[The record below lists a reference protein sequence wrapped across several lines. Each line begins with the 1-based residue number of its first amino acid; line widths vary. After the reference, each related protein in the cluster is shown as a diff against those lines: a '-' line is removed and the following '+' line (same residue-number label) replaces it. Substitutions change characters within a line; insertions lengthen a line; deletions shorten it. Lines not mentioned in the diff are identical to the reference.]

1 MLSQKTFIACAL
13 ASLLSG
19 AVFADGGVLSTP
31 KSVVGLDND
40 QIKIEIDFKTPT
52 SGDLYL
58 FTEADGQRIYLLA
71 DGQLSAEPIP
81 HTANS
86 TFSGHFEVYSLTTF
100 PELSPRSYP
109 VYSIVTVPG
118 GDPTNIKD
126 WVNGVTT
133 MNKVGIQLGLPPEIS
148 GDFDGDGFA
157 DGDRNHD
164 GFFDDDRN
172 QDGYHDNDLDKDG
185 FRETDA
191 DHDGFDDE
199 DRDHD
204 GFRDDDSNRDGFADQ
219 DKDFD
224 GFRDDLPIP
233 SHDNSNASG
242 DNAGGDGNKPDHG
255 PGAGETQS
263 PVDGEPLGEFGDL
276 SSGQTPGNGQDQ
288 GGEIPDADQGGNEDQ
303 SGGGESGNTF
313 GNPGDSSPG
322 AASGNGGF
330 GGFGG

>member
-1 MLSQKTFIACAL
+1 MLSRKTLIACAL
-13 ASLLSG
+13 ASMLSG
-19 AVFADGGVLSTP
+19 AAFADGGVLSTP
-31 KSVVGLDND
+31 KSVVGLNND
-40 QIKIEIDFKTPT
+40 QVKIEIDFKTPT

-71 DGQLSAEPIP
+71 DGQLSAEPTP

-86 TFSGHFEVYSLTTF
+86 TFSGSFEVYSLTTF

-133 MNKVGIQLGLPPEIS
+133 MNKVGIQLGLPPEVS

-157 DGDRNHD
+157 DTDRNHD

-191 DHDGFDDE
+191 NHDGFDDE

-204 GFRDDDSNRDGFADQ
+204 GFRDDDANRDGFADQ
-219 DKDFD
+219 DLDFD

-233 SHDNSNASG
+233 RGNGNASG
-242 DNAGGDGNKPDHG
+242 DGEESNHTPGSGD
-255 PGAGETQS
+255 ARS
-263 PVDGEPLGEFGDL
+263 PVDGEPLGEFGDPAG
-276 SSGQTPGNGQDQ
+276 GQTPGNGPDQ
-288 GGEIPDADQGGNEDQ
+288 GGETQDGGQGG
-303 SGGGESGNTF
+303 SGDHSGSGEQGNTF
-313 GNPGDSSPG
+313 GDQGDSGSGPAPG
-322 AASGNGGF
+322 SGGGF